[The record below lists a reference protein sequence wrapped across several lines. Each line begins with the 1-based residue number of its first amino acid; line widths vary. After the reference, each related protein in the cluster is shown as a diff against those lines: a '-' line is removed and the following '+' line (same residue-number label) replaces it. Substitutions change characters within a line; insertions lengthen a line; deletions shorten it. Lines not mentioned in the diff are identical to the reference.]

1 MLIYKKYTK
10 CETSIGEH
18 KEENGENLSESRR
31 LVRDGRENRNTPLE
45 AVF

>member
-18 KEENGENLSESRR
+18 KEENGKVLFREPSLGARR
-31 LVRDGRENRNTPLE
+31 QGKPQYSP
-45 AVF
+45 